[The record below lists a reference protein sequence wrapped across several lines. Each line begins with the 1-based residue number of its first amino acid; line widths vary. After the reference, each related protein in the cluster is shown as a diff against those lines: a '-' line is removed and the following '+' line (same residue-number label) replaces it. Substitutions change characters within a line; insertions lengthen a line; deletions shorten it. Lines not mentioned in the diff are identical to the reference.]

1 MGPHL
6 SRARTF
12 VIVVEMFIGS
22 INRLGHNV
30 HDNQMLFDMPRMYTA
45 MFGSGALGY
54 GFKLLF
60 ILIERRHAL
69 WFKH

>member
-1 MGPHL
+1 
-6 SRARTF
+6 
-12 VIVVEMFIGS
+12 MFIGS

-60 ILIERRHAL
+60 ILIERRHAH
-69 WFKH
+69 WFEH